1 MKKLKRSECSI
12 LPLVLKK
19 KWYDLIASGE
29 KTEEYR
35 DAKPFWDKRINKW
48 KSKQSNSCNSTET
61 NKLQVIGF
69 SCGYKKPDM
78 FFLVNRISKGANS
91 VHPEWGEP
99 ESDHWILALREKVEI
114 VEK

>member
-48 KSKQSNSCNSTET
+48 KSKQSNSFNYIET
-61 NKLQVIGF
+61 TKWLVIGF

-78 FFLVNRISKGANS
+78 FFLVNSISKGANS

-99 ESDHWILALREKVEI
+99 E
-114 VEK
+114 